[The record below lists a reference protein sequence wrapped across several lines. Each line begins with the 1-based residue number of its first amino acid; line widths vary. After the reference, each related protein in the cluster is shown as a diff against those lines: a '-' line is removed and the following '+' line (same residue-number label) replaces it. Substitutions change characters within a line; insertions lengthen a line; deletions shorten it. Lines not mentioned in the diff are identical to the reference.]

1 MIDILIGTVVVLGWN
16 GFLFI
21 KMKQNDW
28 NDIDSGGSSD
38 SQRDVGTPL
47 EKH

>member
-16 GFLFI
+16 GYLFA

-28 NDIDSGGSSD
+28 NDIDSGDPSD
-38 SQRDVGTPL
+38 SQRIVGDTP
-47 EKH
+47 EEH